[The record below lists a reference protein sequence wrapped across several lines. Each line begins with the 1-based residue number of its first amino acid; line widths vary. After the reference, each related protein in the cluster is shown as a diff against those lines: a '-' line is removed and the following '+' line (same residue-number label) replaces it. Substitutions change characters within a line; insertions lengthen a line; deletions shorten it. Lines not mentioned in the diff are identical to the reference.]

1 MKGFNY
7 KGEEIL
13 EWTVKEGYVFFVI
26 KLEVQPSDYGL
37 GRALPFQEPAVLHYA
52 VSNARNV
59 VMGFLSGAWVMQNG
73 LKRHRYAC
81 LLSNFVYHLLFE
93 SPKTKML

>member
-1 MKGFNY
+1 M
-7 KGEEIL
+7 
-13 EWTVKEGYVFFVI
+13 FFVI

-81 LLSNFVYHLLFE
+81 LYPPHCINIGFE